1 MKNQITKRFQVSTW
15 KNFSKN
21 TIPRVNSTSIRNK
34 IFLLVPSPS
43 KKEPSQK
50 HFDRLCKDSPHTSMY
65 DFIPSSYCSKY
76 RPSLPDKIRRKL
88 NNFKRLQGTL
98 GKLRINARFPPPL
111 ERGSRILKHRFVKW
125 KRSLRRNI
133 NGELNPADVLIMI
146 KAYCDSLYRLRRRW
160 LHVVINRYQPVS
172 TPFRSIITYHT
183 ILNH

>member
-1 MKNQITKRFQVSTW
+1 MLILRQLEIKYFYSFLLPQKKNRA
-15 KNFSKN
+15 KN
-21 TIPRVNSTSIRNK
+21 TLIDYARIR
-34 IFLLVPSPS
+34 LA
-43 KKEPSQK
+43 
-50 HFDRLCKDSPHTSMY
+50 RAHTIS
-65 DFIPSSYCSKY
+65 FHLHCSKY
-76 RPSLPDKIRRKL
+76 CPSLPDKIRRKL